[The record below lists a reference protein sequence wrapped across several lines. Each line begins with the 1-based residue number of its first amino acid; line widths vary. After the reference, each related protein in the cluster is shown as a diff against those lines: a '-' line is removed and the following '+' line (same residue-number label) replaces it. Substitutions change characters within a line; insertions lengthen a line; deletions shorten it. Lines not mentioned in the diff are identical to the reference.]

1 MYILMVSFFFISLD
15 IRSSLGYKKVSNFFH
30 DVYSKHPITFLYNC
44 SFSGIDKQ
52 KYSVSSFIEDG
63 VFFSRDVWIDR

>member
-1 MYILMVSFFFISLD
+1 IHPNGVAFFISLD
-15 IRSSLGYKKVSNFFH
+15 IRSSLGYKKVSNFFQ